1 MAGGSSAP
9 TAPTRPGA
17 FRYGAF
23 RPPGR
28 HQRLGVLTSDGAV
41 LDLSEMGV
49 EHALPWPE
57 LLLEPTLDALLAAG
71 PAAWTEV
78 HGWLTERLAD
88 PERLAAFQRPVT
100 TLTTALPFTVADYVD
115 FFACEQHAVNAARIF
130 RPDDEQP
137 LTPNWRH
144 HPVGYHGRAGTVVGS
159 GTDIHRPRG
168 QRGPGDF
175 GPSRM
180 LDFEAELGYVLGGS
194 ATTMGE
200 SLSLAQAEERVFG
213 VVILNDWSA
222 RDVQFWE
229 SRPLGPLLGK
239 AFATSISAWVTP
251 MAALAED
258 RTEPPA
264 RDPRPL
270 DYLLGPQ
277 DRGLDLQLTVELN
290 GEVIARPPGSGL
302 YWTPAQLV
310 THLTSGGATVRA
322 GDLLG
327 SGTLSGPERAQR
339 GCLLELTWHAREPL
353 TLADGSELG
362 YLRDGDEVAI
372 TARTPGGIELGEV
385 RGRILPPAGRSC

>member
-1 MAGGSSAP
+1 M
-9 TAPTRPGA
+9 THI
-17 FRYGAF
+17 RYGAF

-28 HQRLGVLTSDGAV
+28 HQRLGVLTPDGSV
-41 LDLSEMGV
+41 LDLSGMAP
-49 EHALPWPE
+49 EHSVPWPE

-71 PAAWTEV
+71 PSAWGEV
-78 HGWLTERLAD
+78 HGWLREQLTD
-88 PERLAAFQRPVT
+88 PERLAPFQRPLDTVT
-100 TLTTALPFTVADYVD
+100 AALPFAVADYVD

-159 GTDIHRPRG
+159 GTDIRRPRG

-175 GPSRM
+175 GPCRM
-180 LDFEAELGYVLGGS
+180 LDFEAELGYVLGG
-194 ATTMGE
+194 APTRMGE
-200 SLSLAQAEERVFG
+200 SLSLAQADERVFG
-213 VVILNDWSA
+213 VVLLNDWSA
-222 RDVQFWE
+222 RDVQFFE
-229 SRPLGPLLGK
+229 SRPLGPFLGK

-251 MAALAED
+251 MASLTSD
-258 RTEPPA
+258 RTPPPPREPTPQ
-264 RDPRPL
+264 
-270 DYLLGPQ
+270 DYLLGPA
-277 DRGLDLQLTVELN
+277 DRGLDLELSVALN
-290 GEVIARPPGSGL
+290 DEVISRPPGGAL

-310 THLTSGGATVRA
+310 THLTSGGASLRP

-372 TARTPGGIELGEV
+372 TARTPSGLELGEV
-385 RGRILPPAGRSC
+385 RGRIRPAAG